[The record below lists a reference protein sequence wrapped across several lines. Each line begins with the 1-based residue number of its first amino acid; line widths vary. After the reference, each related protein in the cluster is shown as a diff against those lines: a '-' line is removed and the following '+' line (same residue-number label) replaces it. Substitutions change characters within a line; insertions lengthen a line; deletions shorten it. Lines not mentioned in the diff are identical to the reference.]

1 MCIEPTSYRVQRKGQ
16 LCAYVA
22 RRGAHTT
29 EASEPYILIT
39 KEKHNL
45 QSGIKKYTTFTEQIL
60 SIAVV
65 VDVSFV
71 KQLNMKK

>member
-1 MCIEPTSYRVQRKGQ
+1 VCIEPTSYRVQRKGQ

-29 EASEPYILIT
+29 EASESHILIT
-39 KEKHNL
+39 K
-45 QSGIKKYTTFTEQIL
+45 SGIKKYTTFTEQIL